1 MSHFVWTHELNRDV
15 YQCYN
20 KAREN
25 PKISYMK
32 RMKQYWDNLHTGFT
46 NSNEKQMRKQT
57 TFVESESLILE
68 THLQPTTTNRNEN
81 SPEITEL
88 INTDVLNDDV
98 IDITDRENI
107 YQNLLDEIN
116 VRFLHYFD
124 IYENMSLE
132 NRNLNTQV
140 IYNIK
145 DIELKTINHVI
156 SNFIENNLEK
166 MSLWFITVIQYTATV
181 TIRDKNNLLKYR
193 KNIVKDKRTP
203 N

>member
-1 MSHFVWTHELNRDV
+1 
-15 YQCYN
+15 
-20 KAREN
+20 
-25 PKISYMK
+25 
-32 RMKQYWDNLHTGFT
+32 
-46 NSNEKQMRKQT
+46 MRKQA
-57 TFVESESLILE
+57 TFVESEGLILE
-68 THLQPTTTNRNEN
+68 THLQPTTTNRNET

-98 IDITDRENI
+98 MDITDRENF
-107 YQNLLDEIN
+107 YQNLLDEIT

-156 SNFIENNLEK
+156 SNFIENLEK

>member
-1 MSHFVWTHELNRDV
+1 MSHFVWTHELDRDV

-46 NSNEKQMRKQT
+46 NSNEKQMRKQA
-57 TFVESESLILE
+57 TFVESEGLILE

-107 YQNLLDEIN
+107 YQNLLDEIT
-116 VRFLHYFD
+116 VRLLHYFD

-132 NRNLNTQV
+132 NKNLNTQV

-156 SNFIENNLEK
+156 SNFIENLEK

-181 TIRDKNNLLKYR
+181 TIRDKNNLS
-193 KNIVKDKRTP
+193 
-203 N
+203 